1 MSFVV
6 YAATSGNT
14 YFWSGFFASNREV
27 SGFLIILIYLALI
40 SVFAYLISTYI
51 SKLYR
56 DENTW
61 LTPVSGRIVS
71 FFEKLFGDE
80 AKRQMKFREYFT
92 VLVVFNL
99 FAGIIV
105 FVAIFFQNF
114 LPYSVANNHFN
125 LSLTFNTVVSFLTNT
140 DLQHYSNP
148 SDLSYFS
155 VTFGITGLMFL
166 AAGTGFAASMA
177 FVRGILTDKGTIGNF
192 FHDFLVSIFYLIL
205 PLTLVVSLLLI
216 LDGVPQTIQSYLAVH
231 NLIAPGFQYVQLGPV
246 GTFEAI
252 KNIGTNGGGFYGAN
266 AAYPFENPNWFS
278 NILEVISFTIIPLG
292 AIFALGKSL
301 REPRF
306 GRMLFTVIMV
316 IFTFSAFLV
325 FFSEYIGIPSM
336 SNLGLIYTG
345 NLLGKESYLGIAQSS
360 IFSTGATIT
369 STGAANGS
377 LLNYTPAGLLGVMI
391 PLLLNDPLGGV
402 GTGVLNIFM
411 YVIFT
416 VFIASLIVGKLPELM
431 SLRIGSKEIKY
442 STLSLITHPLLVMIP
457 LGITLLLPH
466 FLESFINSKSA
477 DLTSLL
483 YEFGT
488 SAANNG
494 SEIGGFLTNQAY
506 FNYLDG
512 VIMILGRFLLIG
524 FQLVIGQSFANK
536 SPKIE
541 FGRTIDPGS
550 YTFAFL
556 LLVIMVLLGL
566 LSFFPALVLGP
577 VLSWAR
583 DFNLLIGVII
593 R

>member
-1 MSFVV
+1 MSLVV
-6 YAATSGNT
+6 SVTSGST
-14 YFWSGFFASNREV
+14 YFWSGFFASNREL
-27 SGFLIILIYLALI
+27 SGFIIILIYLVLI
-40 SVFAYLISTYI
+40 SIFAYLISGYI

-56 DENTW
+56 GERTW

-71 FFEKLFGDE
+71 FFENMLGEE
-80 AKRQMKFREYFT
+80 AKKQMKFREYFS
-92 VLVVFNL
+92 VLMIFSFFSGL
-99 FAGIIV
+99 IV
-105 FVAIFFQNF
+105 FIAIFFQNS
-114 LPYSVANNHFN
+114 LPYSLANNHFN
-125 LSLTFNTVVSFLTNT
+125 LSLTFNTVASFLTNT
-140 DLQHYSNP
+140 NLQHYSNP

-166 AAGTGFAASMA
+166 ASGIGFAASMA

-205 PLTLVVSLLLI
+205 PLTIFVSLLLI

-231 NLIAPGFQYVQLGPV
+231 NIIAPGFQYVQLGPV

-252 KNIGTNGGGFYGAN
+252 KNIGTNGGGFYGSN
-266 AAYPFENPNWFS
+266 AAYPLENPNWFS

-292 AIFALGKSL
+292 SIFALGKAL
-301 REPRF
+301 DEPRF
-306 GRMLFTVIMV
+306 GRMLYTVIMA
-316 IFTFSAFLV
+316 IFMFSAFMV

-336 SNLGLIYTG
+336 SGLGLIYTG

-360 IFSTGATIT
+360 IFASGATIT
-369 STGAANGS
+369 STGAANGA
-377 LLNYTPAGLLGVMI
+377 LLNYTPAGLVGIMT

-457 LGITLLLPH
+457 LGVTLLLPH
-466 FLESFINSKSA
+466 FLGTFINSKPA

-483 YEFGT
+483 YEFG
-488 SAANNG
+488 SAAANNG
-494 SEIGGFLTNQAY
+494 SEMGGFLTNQAY

-512 VIMILGRFLLIG
+512 VIMILGRYLLIG

-550 YTFAFL
+550 YTFAL
-556 LLVIMVLLGL
+556 LLMIIMILLGL

-583 DFNLLIGVII
+583 DFNLFIGVII